1 MKTILS
7 KVFLIL
13 IFLLAI
19 FFFIG
24 NYYDEM
30 WQTIDYESY
39 LYSDEPQ
46 ISHQIKQIFLQNYEI
61 KSPKVSPST
70 LLIENLNQNHQFH
83 KTKFLTE
90 DIIFSY
96 KPHKTISPPL
106 II

>member
-13 IFLLAI
+13 MFLSAI

-39 LYSDEPQ
+39 LYSDELPVG
-46 ISHQIKQIFLQNYEI
+46 HQIKQIFQQNFEI
-61 KSPKVSPST
+61 KSPKVPPST
-70 LLIENLNQNHQFH
+70 LLIIYLNQNHQFH

-96 KPHKTISPPL
+96 KPHKTISLPL